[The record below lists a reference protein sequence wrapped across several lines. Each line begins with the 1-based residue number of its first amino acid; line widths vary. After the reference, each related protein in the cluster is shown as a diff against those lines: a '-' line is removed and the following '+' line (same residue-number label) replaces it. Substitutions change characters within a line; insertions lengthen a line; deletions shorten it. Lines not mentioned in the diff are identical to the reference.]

1 MNKRFDLRRGPRLHL
16 RHRVRGWVGG
26 LAAVAALLVGGVA
39 AAQGAAADRPVR
51 GLVGIGLTGGGD
63 KLATV
68 QWSNGDTTN
77 IKAGGLL
84 DFRLGADVRLG
95 DSPFSLVASVG
106 WFSDSA
112 NGNNGSVRFERY
124 PVELLGAWRLAEGY
138 RLGVGV
144 RNVGDGKLKGRGAA
158 SNLGTTTFKG
168 EVGYVL
174 EGEWLFGRNWGVAL
188 RYVGEEYKAPNGQKV
203 DGSHVGLRGTFYF

>member
-1 MNKRFDLRRGPRLHL
+1 MNLRG
-16 RHRVRGWVGG
+16 RVAALAAMAALLATSG
-26 LAAVAALLVGGVA
+26 AAVA
-39 AAQGAAADRPVR
+39 QAAADRPVR
-51 GLVGIGLTGGGD
+51 GFVGIGLAGGGD

-77 IKAGGLL
+77 IKAGGLV
-84 DFRLGADVRLG
+84 DFRVGADVRLG
-95 DSPFSLVASVG
+95 ESPFSLLASVG

-124 PVELLGAWRLAEGY
+124 PLELMGSWRLAEGY
-138 RLGVGV
+138 RLGLGV
-144 RNVGDGKLKGRGAA
+144 RNPGDGKLKGRGAA

-168 EVGYVL
+168 ELGYVL
-174 EGEWLFGRNWGVAL
+174 EGEWLFGRSWGVAL

-203 DGSHVGLRGTFYF
+203 DGSHVGLRGAFYF

>member
-1 MNKRFDLRRGPRLHL
+1 MKNRFDFRAA
-16 RHRVRGWVGG
+16 VGG
-26 LAAVAALLVGGVA
+26 LAAAVALLAAGGA
-39 AAQGAAADRPVR
+39 AAQGAGGERAVR
-51 GLVGIGLTGGGD
+51 GLVGIGLAGGGD

-77 IKAGGLL
+77 IKAGGLV
-84 DFRLGADVRLG
+84 DFRVGVDVRLA
-95 DSPFSLVASVG
+95 DSPFSLVATVG

-112 NGNNGSVRFERY
+112 NGDNGSVRFERY
-124 PVELLGAWRLAEGY
+124 PLELMGTWRITEAY
-138 RLGVGV
+138 RLGLGV

-188 RYVGEEYKAPNGQKV
+188 RYVGEEYKAPNGLKV
-203 DGSHVGLRGTFYF
+203 DGSHVGVRGTFYF